1 MLTAFLVFFPLAAA
15 LLLHFAKGGAARALA
30 LGASLLEF
38 AVTLYAAGYYYASGR
53 LGNPASGFDLNVNW
67 IPSAGINFHLGID
80 GLSLCLILLTTALV
94 PIILATAFR
103 HEEYENPGAFYALV
117 LFMQTGLLGVFTAL
131 DAFVFYFFWEVA
143 LIPIYF
149 LAGAWSRHERR
160 IQITFK
166 FFLYTIIGSLF
177 MLAGFVYLYLQTG
190 PAAGSLAAHSSD
202 LQAFYSLKLSASEQS
217 WLFWLVFAAFA
228 VKMPIFPFHTWQ
240 PDTYTESPAPATML
254 LSGIMLKMG
263 IYGCLRWLLPVVPL
277 GVSQWQQLV
286 EVLAII
292 GIIYGAIIAIRQD
305 DLKRL
310 IAYSSLSHVGLM
322 IAGVF
327 SLKAIGLQ
335 GTVVQMLAHG
345 VNVVGMFLVADAI
358 ERRTGTRS
366 LAELGGLTRRTPL
379 LSVCF
384 LVMLLSTVALPLTGG
399 FVGEFLLLA
408 GVYEFNAWAG
418 AIAGLTIIFS
428 AVYLLRMYQ
437 RAMLGPD
444 SAYSE
449 TITDLSGAELL
460 MFAPLVVLVFW
471 LGLFPGTFLH
481 LAEPVTQSILTA
493 VGR

>member
-15 LLLHFAKGGAARALA
+15 LLLHFAKGAAARALA
-30 LGASLLEF
+30 LGAALLEF
-38 AVTLYAAGYYYASGR
+38 AVAVFAAFTYARSG
-53 LGNPASGFDLNVNW
+53 PVGFDLNINW
-67 IPSAGINFHLGID
+67 IASAGINFHLGID
-80 GLSLCLILLTTALV
+80 GLSLVLVLLTTVLV
-94 PIILATAFR
+94 PIILLTAFR

-202 LQAFYSLKLSASEQS
+202 LQAFYNLKLSASEQA

-263 IYGCLRWLLPVVPL
+263 IYGCLRWLLPVLPL

-292 GIIYGAIIAIRQD
+292 GIVYGAIIAIRQD
-305 DLKRL
+305 DMKKL

-335 GTVVQMLAHG
+335 GAVVQMLAHG
-345 VNVVGMFLVADAI
+345 VNVVGMFLVADAL

-399 FVGEFLLLA
+399 FVGEFLLLE

-444 SAYSE
+444 SAFSD
-449 TITDLSGAELL
+449 TITDLSGTELL
-460 MFAPLVVLVFW
+460 MFVPLIALVFW

-481 LAEPVTQSILTA
+481 LTEPVTSGILTL
-493 VGR
+493 VSR